1 MPLMINT
8 SPMLGTDLDNV
19 TVCIEILGIG
29 GEKRFRP
36 VWQFG
41 KGDLASD
48 MLPDSSPAWLAQ
60 G

>member
-1 MPLMINT
+1 MINT